1 VHFAVFGRIN
11 QVKHGRKRAA
21 QIYAA
26 AAAMT
31 KIKHAFHFS
40 VQLTFVV
47 KVWICPVKG
56 MTGRRVEVTFAI

>member
-21 QIYAA
+21 QVYAA

-31 KIKHAFHFS
+31 QVKHAFHFG

-47 KVWICPVKG
+47 KVWIRPV
-56 MTGRRVEVTFAI
+56 